1 MTAAKDRRIRRQE
14 EFLAVLRESG
24 GNISEA
30 SRRMRISSGAVAGW
44 RRNDPEYDAAVR
56 HALIG
61 NAVSR
66 TVAANPGLTEKDVQR
81 VAGLSHMATYTQL
94 RRLMRTGEIV
104 RVKDAGETA
113 RPQWR
118 YYTADAPTRTP
129 APAPEPE
136 PKVERKRGNDPETR
150 ALDIIR
156 DIPGLTCDEIGI
168 SAGNKDGNEYYK
180 PLRYL
185 VERGDVLR
193 IKRPTSKH
201 GRAFCYYPNTPDGRR
216 LAEEELNVPV
226 RTGERKFYDSVRPA
240 AHKHVEIRAKIAA
253 AIRLAGKIDAEKIA
267 DRIDVDAD
275 AIRAELRKMTDAG
288 QVDFETVTFRRTD
301 GLLGIRRFY
310 YLA

>member
-14 EFLAVLRESG
+14 EFLAVLRECR

-66 TVAANPGLTEKDVQR
+66 TVAAYPGLTEKDVQR

-94 RRLMRTGEIV
+94 RRLMKTGEIV
-104 RVKDAGETA
+104 RVKDANETA
-113 RPQWR
+113 RPQYR
-118 YYTADAPTRTP
+118 YYSADAPTRTP
-129 APAPEPE
+129 APEPE
-136 PKVERKRGNDPETR
+136 LERKRGSDTETR
-150 ALDIIR
+150 VLDIIR
-156 DIPGLTCDEIGI
+156 DFPGLTCDEIGI
-168 SAGNKDGNEYYK
+168 SAGVKNGNDFYK

-185 VERGDVLR
+185 VERGDVIR

-226 RTGERKFYDSVRPA
+226 RTGERKFYDGVRPV

-301 GLLGIRRFY
+301 GLLEIRRFY

>member
-14 EFLAVLRESG
+14 EFLTVLRECG

-94 RRLMRTGEIV
+94 RRLMKTGEIV

-118 YYTADAPTRTP
+118 YYAADAPTRTP

-136 PKVERKRGNDPETR
+136 VERKRGNDPETR

-156 DIPGLTCDEIGI
+156 DTPGLTCDEIGI

-201 GRAFCYYPNTPDGRR
+201 GWAFCYYPNTPDGRR
-216 LAEEELNVPV
+216 LAEEELNVRV
-226 RTGERKFYDSVRPA
+226 QTGPRKFYDGVVP

-253 AIRLAGKIDAEKIA
+253 TIRLAGKIDAEKIV
-267 DRIDVDAD
+267 DRIDGDAD
-275 AIRAELRKMTDAG
+275 EIRAELRKMTDAG
-288 QVDFETVTFRRTD
+288 QVDFETVTFRRVD

-310 YLA
+310 YLV